1 MEIFMSAL
9 TAVGGLAFF
18 LFGMNMLGASL
29 EKAAGGKMQQALEKM
44 TSNVVKSLLL
54 GILVTAA
61 IQSSSA
67 TTVIVVGLVNAGI
80 LRLRNAIGVIMGA
93 NIGTTVTS
101 LILSLADPTHAQTSN
116 MVLNLFKPATFTP
129 VIALVAIVIL
139 MTAKKSRTRLVS
151 EIMFGFAILF
161 NGMMIMTNALEPLSE
176 LPAFSQIFQTLSNP
190 FVGLLAGTLI
200 TAIIQSSSASVAI
213 LQTAASTGLV
223 PFSAA
228 VPIILG
234 QNIGTCVTSLLSSIG
249 ANKNARRA
257 AMVHLYFNII
267 GTVIFFIG
275 MYAIQW
281 TIGFSFWNDP
291 VSMSG
296 ISYFHITFNVLTTLL
311 LLPFTRLLEKL
322 AVLTIRDKKSVQ
334 GEDEDVP
341 VVAVLD
347 SRFLLSP
354 SLALSH
360 VKEVVEQMGEY
371 AKKNFVRSVSMF
383 EKFDPARKERIMNF
397 EDAIDQMEDKL
408 NRYLVE
414 LTNSEL
420 SEQDSQT
427 ITYYLK
433 LIMEFER
440 IGDYSINVLEL
451 AERLH
456 DQQAKLSGQALS
468 ELGALS
474 DAVTEIIDMAVV
486 IVKTDDLLLASHV
499 EPLEETV
506 DKMEDTLKFRHIE
519 RLKAGKCTVDGGIV
533 FLELLTNLERISD
546 HCSNIA
552 VHLIGYHH
560 HLEMFDRHE
569 YLKELHA
576 SAGTAYSELFQEY
589 NEKYFSRIRITK

>member
-18 LFGMNMLGASL
+18 LFGMNMLGSSL

-44 TSNVVKSLLL
+44 TSNVIKSLLL

-101 LILSLADPTHAQTSN
+101 LIVSLADPTHAQTSN
-116 MVLNLFKPATFTP
+116 MFLSLLKPATFTP
-129 VIALVAIVIL
+129 IIALVAIIIL
-139 MTAKKSRTRLVS
+139 MTTKKSKMRLVS

-161 NGMMIMTNALEPLSE
+161 NGMLIMTDALEPLSK

-190 FVGLLAGTLI
+190 FVGLLAGTVI

-281 TIGFSFWNDP
+281 TVGFPFWDDP

-296 ISYFHITFNVLTTLL
+296 ISYFHITFNVITTLL
-311 LLPFTRLLEKL
+311 LLPFTRVLEKL
-322 AVLTIRDKKSVQ
+322 AVLTIRDKKGSH
-334 GEDEDVP
+334 EDEDMP

-360 VKEVVEQMGEY
+360 VKEVVEQMGTY
-371 AKKNFVRSVSMF
+371 AKKNFVRSISMF
-383 EKFDPARKERIMNF
+383 EKFDPARKEKIMNF

-420 SEQDSQT
+420 SDQDSQT

-433 LIMEFER
+433 LILEFER

-456 DQQAKLSGQALS
+456 DQNTKLSEQALS
-468 ELGALS
+468 ELKALS
-474 DAVTEIIDMAVV
+474 DAVTEIIDMAVT
-486 IVKTDDLLLASHV
+486 IVKTDDIPLASHV

-506 DKMEDTLKFRHIE
+506 DKMEDTLKLRHIE

-546 HCSNIA
+546 HCSNVA
-552 VHLIGYHH
+552 VYLIGYHH

-576 SAGTAYSELFQEY
+576 GAGTEYIELFKAY
-589 NEKYFSRIRITK
+589 NDKYFSRI

>member
-18 LFGMNMLGASL
+18 LFGMNMLGSSL

-44 TSNVVKSLLL
+44 TSNVIKSLLL

-101 LILSLADPTHAQTSN
+101 LIVSLADPTHAQTSN
-116 MVLNLFKPATFTP
+116 MFLSLLKPATFTP
-129 VIALVAIVIL
+129 IIALVAIIIL
-139 MTAKKSRTRLVS
+139 MTTKKSKMRLVS

-161 NGMMIMTNALEPLSE
+161 NGMLIMTDALEPLSK

-190 FVGLLAGTLI
+190 FVGLLAGTVI

-281 TIGFSFWNDP
+281 TVGFPFWDDP

-296 ISYFHITFNVLTTLL
+296 ISYFHITFNVITTLL
-311 LLPFTRLLEKL
+311 LLPFTLVLEKL
-322 AVLTIRDKKSVQ
+322 AVLTIRDKKGSH
-334 GEDEDVP
+334 EDEDMP

-360 VKEVVEQMGEY
+360 VKEVVEQMGTY
-371 AKKNFVRSVSMF
+371 AKKNFVRSIAMF
-383 EKFDPARKERIMNF
+383 EKFDPARKEKIMNF

-420 SEQDSQT
+420 SDQDSQT

-433 LIMEFER
+433 LILEFER

-456 DQQAKLSGQALS
+456 DQNTKLSEQALS
-468 ELGALS
+468 ELKALS
-474 DAVTEIIDMAVV
+474 DAVTEIIDMAVT
-486 IVKTDDLLLASHV
+486 IVKTDDIPLASHV

-506 DKMEDTLKFRHIE
+506 DKMEDTLKLRHIE

-546 HCSNIA
+546 HCSNVA
-552 VHLIGYHH
+552 VYLIGYHH

-576 SAGTAYSELFQEY
+576 GAGTEYIELFKAY
-589 NEKYFSRIRITK
+589 NDKYFSRI

>member
-18 LFGMNMLGASL
+18 LFGMNMLGSSL

-44 TSNVVKSLLL
+44 TSNVIKSLLL

-101 LILSLADPTHAQTSN
+101 LIVSLADPAYAKTSN
-116 MVLNLFKPATFTP
+116 MFLSLFKPATFTP
-129 VIALVAIVIL
+129 IIALVAIIIL
-139 MTAKKSRTRLVS
+139 MTTKKSKMRLVS

-161 NGMMIMTNALEPLSE
+161 NGMLIMTDALEPLSK

-190 FVGLLAGTLI
+190 FVGLLAGTVI

-281 TIGFSFWNDP
+281 TVGFPFWDDP

-296 ISYFHITFNVLTTLL
+296 ISYFHITFNVITTLL
-311 LLPFTRLLEKL
+311 LLPFTRVLEKL
-322 AVLTIRDKKSVQ
+322 AVLTIRDKKGSH
-334 GEDEDVP
+334 EDEDMP

-360 VKEVVEQMGEY
+360 VKEVVEQMGTY
-371 AKKNFVRSVSMF
+371 AKKNFVRSISMF
-383 EKFDPARKERIMNF
+383 EKFDPARKEKIMNF

-420 SEQDSQT
+420 SDQDSQT

-433 LIMEFER
+433 LILEFER

-456 DQQAKLSGQALS
+456 DQNTKLSEQALS
-468 ELGALS
+468 ELKALS
-474 DAVTEIIDMAVV
+474 DAVTEIIDMAVT
-486 IVKTDDLLLASHV
+486 IVKTDDIPLASHV

-506 DKMEDTLKFRHIE
+506 DKMEDTLKLRHIE

-546 HCSNIA
+546 HCSNVA
-552 VHLIGYHH
+552 VYLIGYHH

-576 SAGTAYSELFQEY
+576 GAGTEYIELFKAY
-589 NEKYFSRIRITK
+589 NDKYFSRI

>member
-1 MEIFMSAL
+1 MEIFMSVL

-116 MVLNLFKPATFTP
+116 VVLNLFKPATLTP

-161 NGMMIMTNALEPLSE
+161 NGMMIMTDALEPLSE

-371 AKKNFVRSVSMF
+371 AKKNFGQYKFSAYCSYLGTKDHGISKIKNEDGVIHILSCSNVVPVKRVSLILKSLLLIPDRPIQWTHIGGGKGFNALQQQLQQLPANLTVNLTGAITNREVIGHYLHHPVDIFVNVSASEGLPVSIMEAISFNIPVIATNVGGTNEIVTSESGVLLDPHFSAQELADQIVRVYEHKDRF
-383 EKFDPARKERIMNF
+383 HPRRLWEEKFN
-397 EDAIDQMEDKL
+397 
-408 NRYLVE
+408 
-414 LTNSEL
+414 
-420 SEQDSQT
+420 
-427 ITYYLK
+427 
-433 LIMEFER
+433 
-440 IGDYSINVLEL
+440 
-451 AERLH
+451 
-456 DQQAKLSGQALS
+456 
-468 ELGALS
+468 
-474 DAVTEIIDMAVV
+474 
-486 IVKTDDLLLASHV
+486 
-499 EPLEETV
+499 
-506 DKMEDTLKFRHIE
+506 
-519 RLKAGKCTVDGGIV
+519 AGKNYPR
-533 FLELLTNLERISD
+533 FISQILND
-546 HCSNIA
+546 
-552 VHLIGYHH
+552 
-560 HLEMFDRHE
+560 
-569 YLKELHA
+569 
-576 SAGTAYSELFQEY
+576 
-589 NEKYFSRIRITK
+589 

>member
-18 LFGMNMLGASL
+18 LFGMNMLGSSL

-44 TSNVVKSLLL
+44 TNNVIKSLLL

-101 LILSLADPTHAQTSN
+101 LIVSLADPTHAQTSN
-116 MVLNLFKPATFTP
+116 MFLSLLKPATFTP
-129 VIALVAIVIL
+129 IIALVAIIIL
-139 MTAKKSRTRLVS
+139 MTTKKSKMRLVS

-161 NGMMIMTNALEPLSE
+161 NGMLIMTDALEPLSK

-190 FVGLLAGTLI
+190 FVGLLAGTVI

-281 TIGFSFWNDP
+281 TVGFPFWDDP

-296 ISYFHITFNVLTTLL
+296 ISYFHITFNVITTLL
-311 LLPFTRLLEKL
+311 LLPFTRVLEKL
-322 AVLTIRDKKSVQ
+322 AVLTIRDKKGSH
-334 GEDEDVP
+334 EDEDMP

-360 VKEVVEQMGEY
+360 VKEVVEQMGTY

-383 EKFDPARKERIMNF
+383 EKFDPARKEKIMNF

-420 SEQDSQT
+420 SDQDSQT

-433 LIMEFER
+433 LILEFER

-456 DQQAKLSGQALS
+456 DQNTKLSEQALS
-468 ELGALS
+468 ELKALS
-474 DAVTEIIDMAVV
+474 DAVTEIIDMAVT
-486 IVKTDDLLLASHV
+486 IVKTDDIPLASHV

-506 DKMEDTLKFRHIE
+506 DKMEDTLKLRHIE

-546 HCSNIA
+546 HCSNVA
-552 VHLIGYHH
+552 VYLIGYHH

-576 SAGTAYSELFQEY
+576 GAGTEYIELFKAY
-589 NEKYFSRIRITK
+589 NDKYFSRI

>member
-18 LFGMNMLGASL
+18 LFGMNMLGSSL

-44 TSNVVKSLLL
+44 TSNVIKSLLL

-101 LILSLADPTHAQTSN
+101 LIVSLADPTHAQTSN
-116 MVLNLFKPATFTP
+116 VFLSLLKPATFTP
-129 VIALVAIVIL
+129 IIALVAIIIL
-139 MTAKKSRTRLVS
+139 MTTKKSKMRLVS

-161 NGMMIMTNALEPLSE
+161 NGMLIMTDALEPLSK

-190 FVGLLAGTLI
+190 FVGLLAGTVI

-281 TIGFSFWNDP
+281 TVGFPFWDDP

-296 ISYFHITFNVLTTLL
+296 ISYFHITFNVITTLL
-311 LLPFTRLLEKL
+311 LLPFTRVLEKL
-322 AVLTIRDKKSVQ
+322 AVLTIRDKKGSH
-334 GEDEDVP
+334 EDEDMP

-360 VKEVVEQMGEY
+360 VKEVVEQMGTY
-371 AKKNFVRSVSMF
+371 AKKNFVRSISMF
-383 EKFDPARKERIMNF
+383 EKFDPARKEKIMNF

-420 SEQDSQT
+420 SDQDSQT

-433 LIMEFER
+433 LILEFER

-456 DQQAKLSGQALS
+456 DQNTKLSEQALS
-468 ELGALS
+468 ELKALS
-474 DAVTEIIDMAVV
+474 DAVTEIIDMAVT
-486 IVKTDDLLLASHV
+486 IVKTDDIPLASHV

-506 DKMEDTLKFRHIE
+506 DKMEDTLKLRHIE

-546 HCSNIA
+546 HCSNVA
-552 VHLIGYHH
+552 VYLIGYHH

-576 SAGTAYSELFQEY
+576 GAGTEYIELFKAY
-589 NEKYFSRIRITK
+589 NDKYFSRI

>member
-1 MEIFMSAL
+1 MDIFMNVL
-9 TAVGGLAFF
+9 TAIGGLAFF
-18 LFGMNMLGASL
+18 LFGMNMLGSSL
-29 EKAAGGKMQQALEKM
+29 EKAAGGKMQKALEKM
-44 TSNVVKSLLL
+44 TSNVFKSLLL
-54 GILVTAA
+54 GVVVTAA

-101 LILSLADPTHAQTSN
+101 LILSLADPTHAESAGAF
-116 MVLNLFKPATFTP
+116 MKLLKPETFTP
-129 VIALVAIVIL
+129 VIALVAIIIL
-139 MTAKKSRTRLVS
+139 MTTKKSKMRLIS

-161 NGMMIMTNALEPLSE
+161 NGMLIMNDALKPLSH
-176 LPAFSQIFQTLSNP
+176 LPAFGQLFQTLSDP
-190 FVGLLAGTLI
+190 FVGVLAGTII

-213 LQTAASTGLV
+213 LQTAASTGAV

-267 GTVIFFIG
+267 GTILFFIG

-281 TIGFSFWNDP
+281 TIGFSFWDDP

-296 ISYFHITFNVLTTLL
+296 ISYFHITFNVITTFL

-322 AVLTIRDKKSVQ
+322 AVATIREKKSTDEE
-334 GEDEDVP
+334 EDMP

-347 SRFLLSP
+347 PRFLLSP
-354 SLALSH
+354 PLALSH
-360 VKEVVEQMGEY
+360 VKEVVEQMGVY

-383 EKFDPARKERIMNF
+383 QKFDPARKEKIMNF

-408 NRYLVE
+408 NHYLVE

-433 LIMEFER
+433 LILEFER

-456 DQQAKLSGQALS
+456 DQKAELS
-468 ELGALS
+468 EQAISELRALS
-474 DAVTEIIDMAVV
+474 DAVSEIIDMSVTV
-486 IVKTDDLLLASHV
+486 VKTDDLLLASHI

-546 HCSNIA
+546 HCSNVA
-552 VHLIGYHH
+552 VHLIGYRQ

-569 YLKELHA
+569 YLKELHDGGG
-576 SAGTAYSELFQEY
+576 SEYSKMFKEY
-589 NEKYFSRIRITK
+589 NEKYFSRI

>member
-18 LFGMNMLGASL
+18 LFGMNMLGSSL

-44 TSNVVKSLLL
+44 TNNVIKSLLL

-101 LILSLADPTHAQTSN
+101 LIVSLADPTHAQTSN
-116 MVLNLFKPATFTP
+116 MFLSLLKPATFTP
-129 VIALVAIVIL
+129 IIALVAIIIL
-139 MTAKKSRTRLVS
+139 MTTKKSKMRLVS

-161 NGMMIMTNALEPLSE
+161 NGMLIMTDALEPLSK

-190 FVGLLAGTLI
+190 FVGLLAGTVI

-281 TIGFSFWNDP
+281 TVGFPFWDDP

-296 ISYFHITFNVLTTLL
+296 ISYFHITFNVITTLL
-311 LLPFTRLLEKL
+311 LLPFTRVLEKL
-322 AVLTIRDKKSVQ
+322 AVLTIRDKKGSH
-334 GEDEDVP
+334 EDEDMP

-360 VKEVVEQMGEY
+360 VKEVVEQMGTY
-371 AKKNFVRSVSMF
+371 AKKNFVRSISMF
-383 EKFDPARKERIMNF
+383 EKFDPARKEKIMNF

-420 SEQDSQT
+420 SDQDSQT

-433 LIMEFER
+433 LILEFER

-456 DQQAKLSGQALS
+456 DQNTKLSEQALS
-468 ELGALS
+468 ELKALS
-474 DAVTEIIDMAVV
+474 DAVTEIIDMAVT
-486 IVKTDDLLLASHV
+486 IVKTDDIPLASHV

-506 DKMEDTLKFRHIE
+506 DKMEDTLKLRHIE

-546 HCSNIA
+546 HCSNVA
-552 VHLIGYHH
+552 VYLIGYHH

-576 SAGTAYSELFQEY
+576 GAGTEYIELFKAY
-589 NEKYFSRIRITK
+589 NDKYFSRI

>member
-1 MEIFMSAL
+1 
-9 TAVGGLAFF
+9 
-18 LFGMNMLGASL
+18 
-29 EKAAGGKMQQALEKM
+29 MQQALEKM
-44 TSNVVKSLLL
+44 TNNVIKSLLL

-101 LILSLADPTHAQTSN
+101 LIVSLADPTHAQTSN
-116 MVLNLFKPATFTP
+116 MFLSLLKPATFTP
-129 VIALVAIVIL
+129 IIALVAIIIL
-139 MTAKKSRTRLVS
+139 MTTKKSKMRLVS

-161 NGMMIMTNALEPLSE
+161 NGMLIMTDALEPLSK

-190 FVGLLAGTLI
+190 FVGLLAGTVI

-281 TIGFSFWNDP
+281 TVGFPFWDDP

-296 ISYFHITFNVLTTLL
+296 ISYFHITFNVITTLL
-311 LLPFTRLLEKL
+311 LLPFTRVLEKL
-322 AVLTIRDKKSVQ
+322 AVLTIRDKKGSH
-334 GEDEDVP
+334 EDEDMP

-360 VKEVVEQMGEY
+360 VKEVIEQMGTY
-371 AKKNFVRSVSMF
+371 AKKNFVRSISMF
-383 EKFDPARKERIMNF
+383 EKFDPARKEKIMNF

-420 SEQDSQT
+420 SDQDSQT

-433 LIMEFER
+433 LILEFER

-456 DQQAKLSGQALS
+456 DQNTKLSEQALS
-468 ELGALS
+468 ELKALS
-474 DAVTEIIDMAVV
+474 DAVTEIIDMAVT
-486 IVKTDDLLLASHV
+486 IVKTDDIPLASHV

-506 DKMEDTLKFRHIE
+506 DKMEDTLKLRHIE

-546 HCSNIA
+546 HCSNVA
-552 VHLIGYHH
+552 VYLIGYHH

-589 NEKYFSRIRITK
+589 NEKYFSRIRM

>member
-18 LFGMNMLGASL
+18 LFGMNMLGSSL

-44 TSNVVKSLLL
+44 TSNVIKSLLL

-101 LILSLADPTHAQTSN
+101 LIVSLADPTHAQTSN
-116 MVLNLFKPATFTP
+116 MFLSLLKPATFTP
-129 VIALVAIVIL
+129 IIALVAIIIL
-139 MTAKKSRTRLVS
+139 MTTKKSKMRLVS

-161 NGMMIMTNALEPLSE
+161 NGMLIMTDALEPLSK

-190 FVGLLAGTLI
+190 FVGLLAGTVI

-281 TIGFSFWNDP
+281 TVGFPFWDDP

-296 ISYFHITFNVLTTLL
+296 ISYFHITFNVITTLL
-311 LLPFTRLLEKL
+311 LLPFTRVLEKL
-322 AVLTIRDKKSVQ
+322 AVLTIRDKKGSH
-334 GEDEDVP
+334 EDEDMP

-360 VKEVVEQMGEY
+360 VKEVIEQMGTY
-371 AKKNFVRSVSMF
+371 AKKNFVRSISMF
-383 EKFDPARKERIMNF
+383 EKFDPARKEKIMNF

-420 SEQDSQT
+420 SDQDSQT

-433 LIMEFER
+433 LILEFER

-456 DQQAKLSGQALS
+456 DQNTKLSEQALS
-468 ELGALS
+468 ELKALS
-474 DAVTEIIDMAVV
+474 DAVTEIIDMAVT
-486 IVKTDDLLLASHV
+486 IVKTDDIPLASHV

-506 DKMEDTLKFRHIE
+506 DKMEDTLKLRHIE

-546 HCSNIA
+546 HCSNVA
-552 VHLIGYHH
+552 VYLIGYHH

-589 NEKYFSRIRITK
+589 NEKYFSRIRM

>member
-18 LFGMNMLGASL
+18 LFGMNMLGSSL

-44 TSNVVKSLLL
+44 TSNVIKSLLL

-101 LILSLADPTHAQTSN
+101 LIVSLADPTHAQTSN
-116 MVLNLFKPATFTP
+116 MFLSLLKPATFTP
-129 VIALVAIVIL
+129 IIALVAIIIL
-139 MTAKKSRTRLVS
+139 MTTKKSKMRLVS

-161 NGMMIMTNALEPLSE
+161 NGMLIMTDALEPLSK

-190 FVGLLAGTLI
+190 FVGLLAGTVI

-281 TIGFSFWNDP
+281 TVGFPFWDDP

-296 ISYFHITFNVLTTLL
+296 ISYFHITFNVITTLL
-311 LLPFTRLLEKL
+311 LLPFTRVLEKL
-322 AVLTIRDKKSVQ
+322 AVLTIRDKKGSH
-334 GEDEDVP
+334 EDEDMP

-360 VKEVVEQMGEY
+360 VKEVIEQMGTY
-371 AKKNFVRSVSMF
+371 AKKNFVRSISMF
-383 EKFDPARKERIMNF
+383 EKFDPARKEKIMNF

-420 SEQDSQT
+420 SDQDSQT

-433 LIMEFER
+433 LILEFER

-456 DQQAKLSGQALS
+456 DQNSKLSEQALS
-468 ELGALS
+468 ELKALS
-474 DAVTEIIDMAVV
+474 DAVTEIIDMAVT
-486 IVKTDDLLLASHV
+486 IVKTDDIPLASHV

-506 DKMEDTLKFRHIE
+506 DKMEDTLKLRHIE

-546 HCSNIA
+546 HCSNVA
-552 VHLIGYHH
+552 VYLIGYHH

-589 NEKYFSRIRITK
+589 NEKYFSRIRM

>member
-18 LFGMNMLGASL
+18 LFGMNMLGSSL

-44 TSNVVKSLLL
+44 TSNVIKSLLL

-101 LILSLADPTHAQTSN
+101 LIVSLADPAYAKTSN
-116 MVLNLFKPATFTP
+116 MFLSLFKPATFTP
-129 VIALVAIVIL
+129 IIALVAIIIL
-139 MTAKKSRTRLVS
+139 MTTKKSKMRLVS

-161 NGMMIMTNALEPLSE
+161 NGMLIMTDALEPLSK

-190 FVGLLAGTLI
+190 FVGLLAGTVI

-281 TIGFSFWNDP
+281 TVGFPFWDDP

-296 ISYFHITFNVLTTLL
+296 ISYFHITFNVITTLL
-311 LLPFTRLLEKL
+311 LLPFTRVLEKL
-322 AVLTIRDKKSVQ
+322 AVLTIRDKKGSH
-334 GEDEDVP
+334 EDEDMP

-360 VKEVVEQMGEY
+360 VKEVIEQMGTY
-371 AKKNFVRSVSMF
+371 AKKNFVRSISMF
-383 EKFDPARKERIMNF
+383 EKFDPARKEKIMNF

-420 SEQDSQT
+420 SDQDSQT

-433 LIMEFER
+433 LILEFER

-456 DQQAKLSGQALS
+456 DQNSKLSEQALS
-468 ELGALS
+468 ELKALS
-474 DAVTEIIDMAVV
+474 DAVTEIIDMAVT
-486 IVKTDDLLLASHV
+486 IVKTDDIPLASHV

-506 DKMEDTLKFRHIE
+506 DKMEDTLKLRHIE

-546 HCSNIA
+546 HCSNVA
-552 VHLIGYHH
+552 VYLIGYHH

-589 NEKYFSRIRITK
+589 NEKYFSRIRM

>member
-18 LFGMNMLGASL
+18 LFGMNMLGSSL

-44 TSNVVKSLLL
+44 TNNVIKSLLL

-101 LILSLADPTHAQTSN
+101 LIVSLADPTHAQTSN
-116 MVLNLFKPATFTP
+116 MFLSLLKPATFTP
-129 VIALVAIVIL
+129 IIALVAIIIL
-139 MTAKKSRTRLVS
+139 MTTKKSKMRLVS

-161 NGMMIMTNALEPLSE
+161 NGMLIMTDALEPLSK

-190 FVGLLAGTLI
+190 FVGLLAGTVI

-281 TIGFSFWNDP
+281 TVGFPFWDDP

-296 ISYFHITFNVLTTLL
+296 ISYFHITFNVITTLL
-311 LLPFTRLLEKL
+311 LLPFTRVLEKL
-322 AVLTIRDKKSVQ
+322 AVLTIRDKKGSH
-334 GEDEDVP
+334 EDEDMP

-360 VKEVVEQMGEY
+360 VKEVVEQMGTY
-371 AKKNFVRSVSMF
+371 AKKNFVRSIAMF
-383 EKFDPARKERIMNF
+383 EKFDPARKEKIMNF

-420 SEQDSQT
+420 SDQDSQT

-433 LIMEFER
+433 LILEFER

-456 DQQAKLSGQALS
+456 DQNTKLSEQALS
-468 ELGALS
+468 ELKALS
-474 DAVTEIIDMAVV
+474 DAVTEIIDMAVT
-486 IVKTDDLLLASHV
+486 IVKTDDIPLASHV

-506 DKMEDTLKFRHIE
+506 DKMEDTLKLRHIE

-546 HCSNIA
+546 HCSNVA
-552 VHLIGYHH
+552 VYLIGYHH

-576 SAGTAYSELFQEY
+576 GAGTEYIELFKAY
-589 NEKYFSRIRITK
+589 NDKYFSRI

>member
-1 MEIFMSAL
+1 
-9 TAVGGLAFF
+9 
-18 LFGMNMLGASL
+18 
-29 EKAAGGKMQQALEKM
+29 MQQALEKM
-44 TSNVVKSLLL
+44 TSNVIKSLLL

-101 LILSLADPTHAQTSN
+101 LIVSLADPAYAKTSN
-116 MVLNLFKPATFTP
+116 MFLSLFKPATFTP
-129 VIALVAIVIL
+129 IIALVAIIIL
-139 MTAKKSRTRLVS
+139 MTTKKSKMRLVS

-161 NGMMIMTNALEPLSE
+161 NGMLIMTDALEPLSK

-190 FVGLLAGTLI
+190 FVGLLAGTVI

-281 TIGFSFWNDP
+281 IVGFPFWDDP

-296 ISYFHITFNVLTTLL
+296 ISYFHITFNVITTLL
-311 LLPFTRLLEKL
+311 LLPFTRVLEKL
-322 AVLTIRDKKSVQ
+322 AVLTIRDKKGSH
-334 GEDEDVP
+334 EDEDMP

-360 VKEVVEQMGEY
+360 VKEVIEQMGTY
-371 AKKNFVRSVSMF
+371 AKKNFVRSISMF
-383 EKFDPARKERIMNF
+383 EKFDPARKEKIMNF

-420 SEQDSQT
+420 SDQDSQT

-433 LIMEFER
+433 LILEFER

-456 DQQAKLSGQALS
+456 DQNSKLSEQALS
-468 ELGALS
+468 ELKALS
-474 DAVTEIIDMAVV
+474 DAVTEIIDMAVT
-486 IVKTDDLLLASHV
+486 IVKTDDIPLASHV

-506 DKMEDTLKFRHIE
+506 DKMEDTLKLRHIE

-546 HCSNIA
+546 HCSNVA
-552 VHLIGYHH
+552 VYLIGYHH

-589 NEKYFSRIRITK
+589 NEKYFSRIRM

>member
-1 MEIFMSAL
+1 MEILMSAL
-9 TAVGGLAFF
+9 TAAGGLAFF
-18 LFGMNMLGASL
+18 LFGMNMLGSSL
-29 EKAAGGKMQQALEKM
+29 EKVAGGKMQQALERM
-44 TSNVVKSLLL
+44 TSNVFKSLLL

-67 TTVIVVGLVNAGI
+67 TTVIVVGLVNARVLK
-80 LRLRNAIGVIMGA
+80 LRHAIGVIMGA

-101 LILSLADPTHAQTSN
+101 LIVSLADPNRAETSN
-116 MVLNLFKPATFTP
+116 FLLNLFKPETFTP

-139 MTAKKSRTRLVS
+139 MTAKKSKTRLIS
-151 EIMFGFAILF
+151 EVMFGFAILF
-161 NGMMIMTNALEPLSE
+161 NGMLIMTDALKPISE
-176 LPAFSQIFQTLSNP
+176 LPAFSQLFQTLSNP
-190 FVGLLAGTLI
+190 FIGLLAGTVI

-213 LQTAASTGLV
+213 LQTAASTGMV

-249 ANKNARRA
+249 ASKNARRA

-267 GTVIFFIG
+267 GTIIFFIG
-275 MYAIQW
+275 MYLIQW
-281 TIGFSFWNDP
+281 TVGFPFWDDA

-296 ISYFHITFNVLTTLL
+296 ISYFHITFNVVTTIL
-311 LLPFTRLLEKL
+311 LLPFTRVLEKL
-322 AVLTIRDKKSVQ
+322 AVLTIRDKKQVTDRDS
-334 GEDEDVP
+334 DVP
-341 VVAVLD
+341 DVAVLD
-347 SRFLLSP
+347 PRFLLSP
-354 SLALSH
+354 PLALSH
-360 VKEVVEQMGEY
+360 VKEVIEQMGVY
-371 AKKNFVRSVSMF
+371 AKKNFDNAISMF
-383 EKFDPARKERIMNF
+383 EKFDPACKEKIMGF

-433 LIMEFER
+433 LILEFER

-456 DQQAKLSGQALS
+456 EQNASLSEQAKS
-468 ELGALS
+468 ELRALS
-474 DAVTEIIDMAVV
+474 DAVSEVIDLAVTV
-486 IVKTDDLLLASHV
+486 VKTDNLELAAHI

-546 HCSNIA
+546 HCSNVA

-560 HLEMFDRHE
+560 HLVMFDRHE
-569 YLKELHA
+569 YLKGLHA
-576 SAGTAYSELFQEY
+576 SEEGEYSKLFQTY
-589 NEKYFSRIRITK
+589 NEKYFSRI

>member
-18 LFGMNMLGASL
+18 LFGMNMLGSSL

-44 TSNVVKSLLL
+44 TNNVIKSLLL

-101 LILSLADPTHAQTSN
+101 LIVSLADPAYAKTSN
-116 MVLNLFKPATFTP
+116 MFLSLFKPATFTP
-129 VIALVAIVIL
+129 IIALVAIIIL
-139 MTAKKSRTRLVS
+139 MTTKKSKMRLVS

-161 NGMMIMTNALEPLSE
+161 NGMLIMTGALEPLSK

-190 FVGLLAGTLI
+190 FVGLLAGTVI

-281 TIGFSFWNDP
+281 TVGFPFWDDP

-296 ISYFHITFNVLTTLL
+296 ISYFHITFNVITTLL
-311 LLPFTRLLEKL
+311 LLPFTRVLEKL
-322 AVLTIRDKKSVQ
+322 AVLTIRDKKGSH
-334 GEDEDVP
+334 EDEDMP

-360 VKEVVEQMGEY
+360 VKEVVEQMGTY
-371 AKKNFVRSVSMF
+371 AKKNFVRSISMF
-383 EKFDPARKERIMNF
+383 EKFDPARKEKIMNF

-420 SEQDSQT
+420 SDQDSQT

-433 LIMEFER
+433 LILEFER

-456 DQQAKLSGQALS
+456 DQNSKLSEQALS
-468 ELGALS
+468 ELKALS
-474 DAVTEIIDMAVV
+474 DAVTEIIDMAVT
-486 IVKTDDLLLASHV
+486 IVKTDDIPLASHV

-506 DKMEDTLKFRHIE
+506 DKMEDTLKLRHIE

-546 HCSNIA
+546 HCSNVA
-552 VHLIGYHH
+552 VYLIGYHH

-589 NEKYFSRIRITK
+589 NEKYFSRIRM